1 MVNWGPVIFI
11 CFCCAAGS
19 EMLTDSPLDRHVT
32 ELIGGEVEIS
42 ERESATRGYRSGCS
56 LP

>member
-1 MVNWGPVIFI
+1 
-11 CFCCAAGS
+11 
-19 EMLTDSPLDRHVT
+19 MLTDSQFPDSPLDRHVT